1 MTPLQLTISS
11 VYYILVAILT
21 LFSLFAVYL
30 LIRYGRS
37 IVLSLT
43 LSIVYALFFITIL
56 SQSYQTLHLVL
67 AVQ

>member
-37 IVLSLT
+37 LAMSFTI
-43 LSIVYALFFITIL
+43 SIVYILFYIIIL
-56 SQSYQTLHLVL
+56 SQSYQTLHTLL
-67 AVQ
+67 IS